1 MYDRLPSQLLHA
13 FDVPRH
19 RLLEPLS
26 PNVADATMSDPNL
39 DANAHVPD
47 RGPAV
52 FAVTTATLVVAS
64 VFVAARIISR
74 WFIVKNVTWDDWVM
88 MLAWLIAFFLS
99 FTIDLGTYN
108 GLGRH
113 DENISGDELGT
124 LRRCEYVFS
133 ILYVCIATSA
143 SGGSLHIRSS
153 RHLDRSGLTSSC
165 RTLP

>member
-1 MYDRLPSQLLHA
+1 
-13 FDVPRH
+13 
-19 RLLEPLS
+19 
-26 PNVADATMSDPNL
+26 MSDPNL
-39 DANAHVPD
+39 DADAHVPD

-64 VFVAARIISR
+64 VFVAARVTSR

-88 MLAWLIAFFLS
+88 ILAWLIAFFLS

-113 DENISGDELGT
+113 DVDISDDEWGT

-133 ILYVCIATSA
+133 ILYVCLPLVSRA
-143 SGGSLHIRSS
+143 SPRSLRSW
-153 RHLDRSGLTSSC
+153 DIGLPPALT
-165 RTLP
+165 P